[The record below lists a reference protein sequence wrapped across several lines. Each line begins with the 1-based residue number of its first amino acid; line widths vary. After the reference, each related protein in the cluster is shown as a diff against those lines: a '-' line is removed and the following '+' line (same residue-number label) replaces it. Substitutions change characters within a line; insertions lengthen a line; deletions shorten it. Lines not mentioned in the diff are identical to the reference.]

1 MGLRR
6 LALGAALLLGCADVA
21 VIHAAPEAEARR
33 AVAALARA
41 GIAARTAPDD
51 RGFSVTVADGDV
63 ARAVTALQDAELP
76 RREEPGF
83 AEAWGDRS
91 LVATAA
97 EERARA
103 AQATAGELARTLE
116 SLDGVLDAR
125 VHLALP
131 AADASGE
138 APRRPTASVLLRH
151 EPAERPLDEAQ
162 ARALVAA
169 AVEGMRP
176 EDVTVVFVRRAARTR
191 PPVATT
197 TTLGILVAD
206 RDAGRVQGLVV
217 VAVAC
222 AAALA
227 ALLATWLRR
236 RERR

>member
-1 MGLRR
+1 M
-6 LALGAALLLGCADVA
+6 A
-21 VIHAAPEAEARR
+21 VIHAVPEAEARR
-33 AVAALARA
+33 AVAALVRA
-41 GIAARTAPDD
+41 GVVARGEPDG
-51 RGFSVTVADGDV
+51 RGFTVRVAEGDV
-63 ARAVTALQDAELP
+63 ARAVVALHDAELP

-138 APRRPTASVLLRH
+138 APRRPTASVLLRY

-162 ARALVAA
+162 VRALVAA

-176 EDVTVVFVRRAARTR
+176 EDVTVVFVRRAARAR
-191 PPVATT
+191 PPIATT
-197 TTLGILVAD
+197 TTLGITVAA
-206 RDAGRVQGLVV
+206 RDAGRVRGVV
-217 VAVAC
+217 GVAVA
-222 AAALA
+222 ALTALA

-236 RERR
+236 RGER

>member
-1 MGLRR
+1 M
-6 LALGAALLLGCADVA
+6 A
-21 VIHAAPEAEARR
+21 VIHAVPEAEARH
-33 AVAALARA
+33 AVAALAHA
-41 GIAARTAPDD
+41 GVAAHTSPDD

-63 ARAVTALQDAELP
+63 ARAVTALHNAELP

-83 AEAWGDRS
+83 VEAWGERS

-131 AADASGE
+131 TADASGE
-138 APRRPTASVLLRH
+138 APRRPTASVMLRY
-151 EPAERPLDEAQ
+151 EPAERPLGEWQ
-162 ARALVAA
+162 IRALVAA

-176 EDVTVVFVRRAARTR
+176 EEVTVVFVRRAARAR

-197 TTLGILVAD
+197 TTLGITVAA
-206 RDAGRVQGLVV
+206 RDAGRVRGLVW
-217 VAVAC
+217 VAVA
-222 AAALA
+222 ALTALA
-227 ALLATWLRR
+227 ALVATRLRR
-236 RERR
+236 RGGAPS